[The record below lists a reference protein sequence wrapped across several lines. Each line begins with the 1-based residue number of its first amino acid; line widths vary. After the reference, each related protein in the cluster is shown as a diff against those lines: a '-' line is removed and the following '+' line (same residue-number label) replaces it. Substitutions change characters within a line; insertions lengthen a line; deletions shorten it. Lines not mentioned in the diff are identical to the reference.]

1 MNRGSMSQQVRKPP
15 MKKPVKKK
23 AIGGA
28 LGALAEGDIRGAI
41 PGVLPMMLMD
51 RDKRSRGK
59 RDDKKRQRGE
69 GPSGTTGMKKGGKVG
84 RGDGAC
90 MKGRTKGKMV

>member
-1 MNRGSMSQQVRKPP
+1 

-28 LGALAEGDIRGAI
+28 LGALAEGNLKGAI
-41 PGVLPMMLMD
+41 PGVLPQMMLRE
-51 RDKRSRGK
+51 RDKRKAR
-59 RDDKKRQRGE
+59 RREEQE
-69 GPSGTTGMKKGGKVG
+69 GPSTPSSIEGPTGMKRGGKVG